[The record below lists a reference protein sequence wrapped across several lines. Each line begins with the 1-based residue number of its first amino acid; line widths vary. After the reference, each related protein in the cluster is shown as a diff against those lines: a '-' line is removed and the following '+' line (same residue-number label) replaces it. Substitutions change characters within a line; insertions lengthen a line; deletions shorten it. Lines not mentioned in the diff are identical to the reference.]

1 MVFKKNRSTFNLLL
15 VNSLPQM
22 KCIICY
28 FFMLYSLVCFSQQQK
43 IDSLEIEL
51 TKNEAPN
58 IEKLEI
64 LNQLAAAYNPS
75 NPEKGLQFANEAI
88 SLAKSLPLKDKEA
101 LAYKNKAIHL
111 IALSKDSLAIV
122 AYNEAIKI
130 QNTRKAWNQVARIKY
145 NKGLIYFGQSNYQK
159 ANELNY
165 KALAIFEKE
174 KDSFLMAVV
183 LNSIGINQMYQSQ
196 YPEAI
201 DTYLKASK
209 IHDQTNTTNTDRH
222 AGILSNI
229 GLLYSRLQK
238 YEEALKYYNK
248 SLEINKKLDA
258 KIGTAN
264 ALTNIGNLYD
274 DLKQPEKAIAYYKES
289 LAIMQSINNK
299 YGIAS
304 ALTNTGI
311 AYITLKSYE
320 KALTYLNQTKVLF
333 QELDNTNSLAIVYES
348 IGTAYLESGAFLK
361 AKSNFESAFMYSKKT
376 QSIERQASVLENLA
390 LVNAKL
396 KNYKT
401 AYNNQ
406 TEAKKL
412 KDRFMSSEKKEEI
425 AKLEAKYEYEK
436 KEAALTAVHDKK
448 QAIQEAEIARH
459 KFIKNTSIY
468 AGSSLAIGLI
478 IGFIL
483 YKKKQEAIATTKE
496 TAFNLKVS
504 NTELKALRAQM
515 NPHFIFNSLNSI
527 NAYIAKNDMENA
539 SNYLTKFSK
548 LMRETLEKSTQK
560 EITLN
565 EDISI
570 LKTYL
575 DIENKRANNS
585 FTYTINVDENIDPEN
600 TLIPPMILQPFVENS
615 IIHGL
620 RNSTKN
626 GEIAINYIQKEGM
639 IICSVEDNG
648 IGREASAKT
657 NNSKHSLGMSIT
669 KSRIEIINK
678 IKNTN
683 GNFQIIDKPNGTK
696 IEIKLPLTLAF

>member
-1 MVFKKNRSTFNLLL
+1 MKSSVRYIFMVCSF
-15 VNSLPQM
+15 
-22 KCIICY
+22 I
-28 FFMLYSLVCFSQQQK
+28 CFSQQQK
-43 IDSLEIEL
+43 IDALES
-51 TKNEAPN
+51 
-58 IEKLEI
+58 KLETMTVPSVAKLDVI
-64 LNQLAAAYNPS
+64 NELSTYVHQS
-75 NPEKGLQFANEAI
+75 NPEKGLQLSTEAI
-88 SLAKSLPLKDKEA
+88 ALAKSLHLKDKEA
-101 LAYKNKAIHL
+101 TAHKNKALSL
-111 IALSKDSLAIV
+111 IALSQDSLAIV
-122 AYNEAIKI
+122 AYNEAIDI
-130 QNTRKAWNQVARIKY
+130 QTKREAWNQVARMHY
-145 NKGLIYFGQSNYQK
+145 NKGLIYFGQSNYPK
-159 ANELNY
+159 ANAHHF

-183 LNSIGINQMYQSQ
+183 LNSIGINQMYQSL

-209 IHDQTNTTNTDRH
+209 IHEQTNTTNTDRH
-222 AGILSNI
+222 AAILANI
-229 GLLYSRLQK
+229 GLLYSRLEK
-238 YEEALKYYNK
+238 HDEALKYYNK
-248 SLEINKKLDA
+248 SLEINKKLDT
-258 KIGTAN
+258 KIGIAN
-264 ALTNIGNLYD
+264 TLTNIGNLYD
-274 DLKQPEKAIAYYKES
+274 DIKKPEKAIAYYKKS
-289 LAIMQSINNK
+289 LAIMESINNK
-299 YGIAS
+299 FGIAS

-311 AYITLKSYE
+311 AYISLKEYK
-320 KALTYLNQTKVLF
+320 KALGYLNQTKVLF
-333 QELDNTNSLAIVYES
+333 KALDNTINLAIVHES
-348 IGTAYLESGAFLK
+348 IGIAYLESGAFLK
-361 AKSNFESAFMYSKKT
+361 AKNNFESALLYSEEIKN
-376 QSIERQASVLENLA
+376 IERQASVLENLA
-390 LVNAKL
+390 LVHAKL
-396 KNYKT
+396 KNYKV

-436 KEAALTAVHDKK
+436 KEATLTAVHDKK
-448 QAIQEAEIARH
+448 QALQEAEITRH

-483 YKKKQEAIATTKE
+483 YKKKQEAIAITKE

-560 EITLN
+560 EILLN

-585 FTYTINVDENIDPEN
+585 FAYTINIDENIDPEN

-620 RNSTKN
+620 INSAQK
-626 GEIAINYIQKEGM
+626 GEIAINYIQKDNM

-657 NNSKHSLGMSIT
+657 KNSKHSLGMSIT

-683 GNFQIIDKPNGTK
+683 GNLHIIDKPNGTK
-696 IEIKLPLTLAF
+696 IEVKLPLILAF